1 MNKNDKVSYLNR
13 VAEES
18 AMLRQSVVEQL
29 GPRII
34 DMADLMSGVI
44 GSGGKIMTVGNGGL
58 ATAASRFASELVV
71 RSQADRNRQALP
83 AVALCVDP
91 AVMTAA
97 ASEFGYESVFSR
109 QIEGI
114 GKKGDLLFVLSTNGK
129 SASLEKAVQTA
140 RELGILSCGMVG
152 GDGGNLGTMM
162 ENTLVIPHPSPLRIQ
177 EEQIFIIHLL
187 VEMIESHL
195 FA

>member
-1 MNKNDKVSYLNR
+1 MKKNDKLAYLNR

-18 AMLRQSVVEQL
+18 AMLRQSVIEQL

-34 DMADLMSGVI
+34 DMANLMSGVI
-44 GSGGKIMTVGNGGL
+44 GAGGKIMAAGNGGT
-58 ATAASRFASELVV
+58 ATAASRFVSELVV
-71 RSQADRNRQALP
+71 RLQADRNRQALP
-83 AVALCVDP
+83 AIALCVDP

-109 QIEGI
+109 QIEGL
-114 GKKGDLLFVLSTNGK
+114 GKKGDLLFILSANGK
-129 SASLEKAVQTA
+129 SSSLEKAVQTA
-140 RELGILSCGMVG
+140 REIGMLSCGMVG
-152 GDGGNLGTMM
+152 GDGGNLAPML
-162 ENTLVIPHPSPLRIQ
+162 ENALVIPHPSSLRVQ